1 MLKKIFNK
9 LMGASAEAISFKQ
22 AVELTGLPIITLYQG
37 EKRFNFILDTGST
50 DNIIDQNIL
59 KELDYEV
66 QKSKHNLYGLEGNEQ
81 TVNTCSITLSYKDK
95 DFPFIYL
102 INDLKKPFEVMKKEN
117 GVTLH
122 GMLGSKFFNA
132 YKYILDFNE
141 LIAYSKA

>member
-1 MLKKIFNK
+1 
-9 LMGASAEAISFKQ
+9 MGASAEAISFKQ

-66 QKSKHNLYGLEGNEQ
+66 QESKHNLYGLEGNEQ